1 MISQGKLFLPGLVD
15 DYDDNNDD
23 RNDVNDNHADH
34 DDISVKEDGESC
46 SYPDWFTTH
55 RRYHSLSGTRSAI
68 VIIIIIILVIVIIII
83 FVIFNVIFIIMMMI
97 LWEKSK
103 PRER

>member
-1 MISQGKLFLPGLVD
+1 MKEDGESCSYPDWLMIIMIIND
-15 DYDDNNDD
+15 DHNDD
-23 RNDVNDNHADH
+23 RNYVNDHADH

-97 LWEKSK
+97 L
-103 PRER
+103 